1 MVVVPKQSDC
11 EVEIL
16 MVYELEPGNT
26 LHSVGF
32 YENSE
37 ILCVGTGTGQLLNFN
52 IKIGPNLINKSIEKK
67 VGGKN
72 V

>member
-1 MVVVPKQSDC
+1 
-11 EVEIL
+11 

-67 VGGKN
+67 LGGKN